1 MLGFVFRRTTL
12 FILLAICLIIFWAR
26 MGVFSGGNYGQV
38 TSWSWS
44 GFQKNN
50 INLTVNNL
58 IPARLHTAS
67 MMLQGYQYQ
76 HKEATMDTDRQLVLT
91 SSTSGRSRVTVPTS
105 ASHTPTRH
113 VGRSDLVI
121 RSAFIDSRVRDGHE
135 NSTVIFAEV
144 SKEFR
149 RYELTVGCGVDG
161 QEAKEY
167 RVHTLYWDWIDYRYP
182 KLTHEEVMIVCYD
195 VPAYNGSTA
204 FIRYRLGPNSTVVN
218 EKSVVI
224 VSTSNWGGQKDTVV
238 ICTTCYGK
246 PPWLSEWLRYQI
258 TLGVDLVQLYAE
270 EEFSGDSQNMETIQ
284 TYVEE
289 GFLKIEYRKTYFNST
304 QIYYHSQTLNYNDCL
319 YRHQNTHQY
328 AMFVDTDD
336 FFVPRLHNKTG
347 LTYYLHNYIKGHK
360 AAVRFHWHKFFPDCG
375 LLQAPDSI
383 RDGNITSILKSKEF
397 VENVNAAKFVCRS
410 SATTQVT
417 VHKPLRLLEGYHEA
431 HIVDSN
437 EAYVAHIRL
446 HQGRRLPCRKH
457 SIQW

>member
-1 MLGFVFRRTTL
+1 MRIVK
-12 FILLAICLIIFWAR
+12 
-26 MGVFSGGNYGQV
+26 
-38 TSWSWS
+38 
-44 GFQKNN
+44 KNN
-50 INLTVNNL
+50 GPKKKHNLSSPN
-58 IPARLHTAS
+58 
-67 MMLQGYQYQ
+67 QYQ
-76 HKEATMDTDRQLVLT
+76 HKEATMETDRQLVLN

-161 QEAKEY
+161 QEAEEY

-182 KLTHEEVMIVCYD
+182 KLTHEEVMVVCYD
-195 VPAYNGSTA
+195 VQAHNGSTA
-204 FIRYRLGPNSTVVN
+204 FIRYRIGPNSTIVN
-218 EKSVVI
+218 RRDVTI
-224 VSTSNWGGQKDTVV
+224 VSTSNRSEKKGTVV

-246 PPWLSEWLRYQI
+246 PPWLGEWLRYQK
-258 TLGVDLVQLYAE
+258 TLGVDLVQMYVE
-270 EEFSGDSQNMETIQ
+270 ETFIGDSQNKEITQ
-284 TYVEE
+284 PHVEE
-289 GFLKIEYRKTYFNST
+289 GFLKIEFRKIYFNST

-319 YRHQNTHQY
+319 YRNQNTHQY

-347 LTYYLHNYIKGHK
+347 LAYYLQKFMLDQK

-375 LLQAPDSI
+375 LLQAPDSVK
-383 RDGNITSILKSKEF
+383 DGNVTSKLKVKESI
-397 VENVNAAKFVCRS
+397 VTVNTKFACRP

-417 VHKPLRLLEGYHEA
+417 VHKPLHLLDGYHEA
-431 HIVDSN
+431 YTVDSN
-437 EAYVAHIRL
+437 EAYVAHVSL
-446 HQGRRLPCRKH
+446 HQHQGLPENNTCNG
-457 SIQW
+457 